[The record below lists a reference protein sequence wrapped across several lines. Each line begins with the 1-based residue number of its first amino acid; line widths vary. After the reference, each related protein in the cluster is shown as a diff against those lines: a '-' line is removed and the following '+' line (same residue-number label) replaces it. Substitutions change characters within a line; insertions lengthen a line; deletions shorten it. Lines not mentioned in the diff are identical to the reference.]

1 MSDENDQMV
10 MIEAYGPGSVIT
22 AFMSDDVVA
31 IASTSTLRQAA
42 AALVE
47 AGVGCLVV
55 GSADAVVGV
64 VTERDVLRAVAGG
77 VDLVT
82 TLVAAAESTDL
93 KWATPDSTVGEVIDE
108 MMTNYVRH
116 ILVGEDRR
124 LVGIVSMRDL
134 LGAYVG

>member
-1 MSDENDQMV
+1 MSDSTDPTE
-10 MIEAYGPGSVIT
+10 MIEAYGPGAVIT
-22 AFMSDDVVA
+22 AYMSDEVAA
-31 IASTSTLRQAA
+31 IASTTTMRQAA
-42 AALVE
+42 AALDE

-55 GSADAVVGV
+55 GSPDAVEGV
-64 VTERDVLRAVAGG
+64 VTERDILRAVAGG
-77 VDLVT
+77 VDLDT

-116 ILVGEDRR
+116 LLVGEDRR

-134 LGAYVG
+134 LGAYVD